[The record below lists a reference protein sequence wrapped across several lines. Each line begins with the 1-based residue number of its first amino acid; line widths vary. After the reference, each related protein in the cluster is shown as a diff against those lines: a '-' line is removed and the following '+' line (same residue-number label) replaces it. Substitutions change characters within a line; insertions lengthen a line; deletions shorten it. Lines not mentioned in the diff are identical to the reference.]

1 MIAASTW
8 RMIAL
13 AIAGL
18 LVAAAVAWLAS
29 DLASRQ
35 IGLASEPISAGD
47 ELAPAIARPHHKR
60 HPGRSGHRKDQTTA
74 PAPAAESPLAPESP
88 PAAEPLTVPTEPP
101 ATEAPGGG
109 DSGGGGAGS
118 DGGGDD

>member
-1 MIAASTW
+1 MISASTW
-8 RMIAL
+8 RMIVL

-47 ELAPAIARPHHKR
+47 ELAPAIARPHHRR
-60 HPGRSGHRKDQTTA
+60 HIGRSGRGEGETA
-74 PAPAAESPLAPESP
+74 TSPPGAESPPAPNSP
-88 PAAEPLTVPTEPP
+88 PAAEPLPVPTEPP
-101 ATEAPGGG
+101 APETPVGG
-109 DSGGGGAGS
+109 DSGG